1 MKVTIEKPSKSKDFG
16 ELSTVCIRAYSPE
29 ECFKLGNMAK
39 ELQYGGNPAVWEIP
53 HGKEG
58 MLLRIPLATA
68 APLAKQVHK
77 MLNID
82 EDDHMSLKQNEDG
95 DYELFAKQVA
105 RRETNEK
112 SGLQIGDRIR
122 VLSGSTYCDP
132 IHYGRVGEV
141 IEIEPGGE
149 YEAIGVRLRP
159 VSSMVGGEENS
170 QPKNYIFDR
179 QALVLFDWQD
189 EL

>member
-1 MKVTIEKPSKSKDFG
+1 MEVTIEKPSKSKDFG
-16 ELSTVCIRAYSPE
+16 DLATICIRAYSPE

-39 ELQYGGNPAVWEIP
+39 ELRYEGNPAVYGETP

-58 MLLRIPLATA
+58 MFLRVPLATA
-68 APLAKQVHK
+68 T
-77 MLNID
+77 
-82 EDDHMSLKQNEDG
+82 SL
-95 DYELFAKQVA
+95 
-105 RRETNEK
+105 TNTK

-122 VLSGSTYCDP
+122 VLSGSSYCDP

-149 YEAIGVRLRP
+149 YDTIGVRLRP
-159 VSSMVGGEENS
+159 VSGMVGEEKDS
-170 QPKNYIFDR
+170 KPKNYIFDR
-179 QALVLFDWQD
+179 QALVLFDWRDD